1 MKSEVNLC
9 KEIRL
14 RFGMTQA
21 QFAAEFD
28 IPLRTVQGWESRSTM
43 PEYIYNMLSKYLYEI
58 EKWNLYRN
66 GIKDLD
72 KM

>member
-9 KEIRL
+9 KLIRSE
-14 RFGMTQA
+14 FGMTQA
-21 QFAAEFD
+21 QFADEFS

-43 PEYIYNMLSKYLYEI
+43 PMYIYIMLSKYRQEI

-66 GIKDLD
+66 AVLDLD
-72 KM
+72 EK